1 MTQCDEL
8 IIVIDNVSTEKTNTT
23 ATTETNA
30 IATDAK
36 STASINCLSK
46 KVKDYYIFHTVLLVI
61 ILLLI
66 IFICYYYVKKK
77 GTI

>member
-23 ATTETNA
+23 
-30 IATDAK
+30 ATDAK

-66 IFICYYYVKKK
+66 IFICYYYVKQK
-77 GTI
+77 GTT